1 MMNTHTHTPGNWKA
15 DGCTIYGGET
25 LLAATYC
32 EGNRELHSLDEK
44 DTLPDS
50 NDGQLGHGWKEA
62 LKNARLIA
70 AAPEL
75 LAAAVELRD
84 FLQTL
89 AGEVQI
95 PSSLYLQGKRAM
107 DAAELAFSKVKG
119 GDA

>member
-1 MMNTHTHTPGNWKA
+1 MTTHTPGNWKA
-15 DGCTIYGGET
+15 DGCTIYSGET

-70 AAPEL
+70 AAPGLLNALIAIKTQAEL
-75 LAAAVELRD
+75 TALTFPNAPGRGDLLTIAGI
-84 FLQTL
+84 
-89 AGEVQI
+89 AGEAI
-95 PSSLYLQGKRAM
+95 AK
-107 DAAELAFSKVKG
+107 AEGNA
-119 GDA
+119 